1 MKIEVDLSKCKLNNI
16 TPDQYTLLYLMYYK
30 DYSLI
35 EEIFTRKYAV
45 NLKNKLISTK
55 YILGK
60 DTVTFKQTILSNSN
74 VCKLLN
80 IRTDVIN
87 FHDFYIE
94 YPIKVGSRILRGNVG
109 TQLYSKHEKKYLDR
123 VTSIEQHN
131 EAIAATKAY
140 VNKQKVAGKLPF
152 LQAMETVLNNSMW
165 EQWAM
170 FISASGEEGVDWN
183 NDSI

>member
-1 MKIEVDLSKCKLNNI
+1 M
-16 TPDQYTLLYLMYYK
+16 
-30 DYSLI
+30 
-35 EEIFTRKYAV
+35 
-45 NLKNKLISTK
+45 
-55 YILGK
+55 
-60 DTVTFKQTILSNSN
+60 
-74 VCKLLN
+74 
-80 IRTDVIN
+80 
-87 FHDFYIE
+87 
-94 YPIKVGSRILRGNVG
+94 
-109 TQLYSKHEKKYLDR
+109 DR